1 MAYYTT
7 DVSSHFQY
15 DELNNDRKVL
25 HTIHFFID
33 DRLSDHQRHIDKW
46 QNHIIIN
53 RSKYPKFIS
62 SIRVNISFYDVIIA
76 DNVSGLTLERHV
88 LM

>member
-53 RSKYPKFIS
+53 K
-62 SIRVNISFYDVIIA
+62 
-76 DNVSGLTLERHV
+76 E
-88 LM
+88 